1 VQYFCGAD
9 EGLRTGFKNVIL
21 RAQPEE
27 SAFSPGPFNLSPR
40 RSLSPVC
47 THWVAT
53 DVSALQEEQNGSGRD
68 RGAIAS
74 RIVVLRGQ
82 RVMLDADLAA
92 LYGVTTKRLN
102 EQVRRNLERF
112 PSDFMFQLINQEVA
126 ILKSQFATSSW
137 GGKRKRPLAFTEH
150 GALMAAMVLNSPRA
164 TEVSVYVVR
173 AFVEL
178 RDTLVAHKELAKRL
192 DELESRVERK
202 LTTHDQAIAGILDT
216 IRQLMAPPEPTKKR
230 RIGFVQND

>member
-1 VQYFCGAD
+1 LI
-9 EGLRTGFKNVIL
+9 E
-21 RAQPEE
+21 
-27 SAFSPGPFNLSPR
+27 
-40 RSLSPVC
+40 
-47 THWVAT
+47 
-53 DVSALQEEQNGSGRD
+53 
-68 RGAIAS
+68 AIAS

-102 EQVRRNLERF
+102 EQVGRNLERF
-112 PSDFMFQLINQEVA
+112 PSDFMFQLTNQEVA
-126 ILKSQFATSSW
+126 ILRSQFATSSLDARRLAW
-137 GGKRKRPLAFTEH
+137 GGRRHPPLAFTEH

-178 RDTLVAHKELAKRL
+178 RDTLIAHKELAKRL
-192 DELESRVERK
+192 NELESRLERK
-202 LTTHDQAIAGILDT
+202 LATHDQAIAGILDT
-216 IRQLMAPPEPTKKR
+216 IRQFMAPPEPTRKR